1 MPDLQTIAAFIT
13 IGAGMTMLVTLC
25 VIPSFM
31 APFRGMK

>member
-1 MPDLQTIAAFIT
+1 MPDLATIEAFIT

>member
-1 MPDLQTIAAFIT
+1 MPDLQTIGAFIT

-25 VIPSFM
+25 VIPAFM